1 MIFNNK
7 SMNTYMYDLRKIY
20 LSMPSDKPKGIIQPI
35 LIKKASTQPKP
46 YCLEEE
52 AMYFPHSM
60 VRFSLGR
67 YQLGINFND
76 PLILL
81 N

>member
-1 MIFNNK
+1 MNNLPCTKRYTGISSINVILIIF
-7 SMNTYMYDLRKIY
+7 
-20 LSMPSDKPKGIIQPI
+20 SDKPKGIIQPI
-35 LIKKASTQPKP
+35 SIEKASTLPKP
-46 YCLEEE
+46 NCLEEE
-52 AMYFPHSM
+52 AVYFPHSM